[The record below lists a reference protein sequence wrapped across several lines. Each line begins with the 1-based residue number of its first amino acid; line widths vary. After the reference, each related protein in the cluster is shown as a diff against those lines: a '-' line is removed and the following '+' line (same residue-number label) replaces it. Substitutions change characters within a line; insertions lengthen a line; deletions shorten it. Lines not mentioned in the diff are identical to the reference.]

1 MPATVLCTALGPIEA
16 TGLARRPSGNY
27 VSMSEAR
34 TPEEDTIE
42 TGERGESEEREA
54 EDDAYVGP
62 DPEDDEKG
70 DGSDEDQGT

>member
-1 MPATVLCTALGPIEA
+1 
-16 TGLARRPSGNY
+16 
-27 VSMSEAR
+27 MSEAR

-42 TGERGESEEREA
+42 TGEKGEPEEREA

-62 DPEDDEKG
+62 DPEDDQKG

>member
-1 MPATVLCTALGPIEA
+1 MRATVSARRSATIEA
-16 TGLARRPSGNY
+16 PGLARPPSGNY
-27 VSMSEAR
+27 VFMSEAR

-42 TGERGESEEREA
+42 TGQKGESEEREA

-62 DPEDDEKG
+62 DPEDDDKG